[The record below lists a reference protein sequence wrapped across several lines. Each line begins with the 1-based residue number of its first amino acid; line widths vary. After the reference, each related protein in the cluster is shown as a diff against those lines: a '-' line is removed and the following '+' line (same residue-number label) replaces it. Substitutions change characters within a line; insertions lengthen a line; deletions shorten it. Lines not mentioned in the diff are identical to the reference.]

1 LRGATWKRHQER
13 SGILNE
19 AGSRSDT
26 VASIWR
32 ISARSQTANT
42 QSTEDLIEGLHNWQL
57 FTVKSGEASRMLS
70 QALLKE
76 RH

>member
-1 LRGATWKRHQER
+1 MTSGTIGHFERGWKQIRYGEQHMAYFCTQ
-13 SGILNE
+13 
-19 AGSRSDT
+19 SDGE
-26 VASIWR
+26 
-32 ISARSQTANT
+32 T

-57 FTVKSGEASRMLS
+57 FTVKAGEASRMLS

>member
-1 LRGATWKRHQER
+1 M
-13 SGILNE
+13 NE

-32 ISARSQTANT
+32 ISERSQTANT